1 MSYYDVLIVGAGHA
15 GAQAGISLRQLG
27 FEASIAMVGD
37 EKDPPYERPPLSKEY
52 FAGDKSFDRILI
64 RPASFWEER
73 KRSEEHTS
81 ELKSLMRTSYAVFCL
96 QKKKNTNIIEHTH
109 TNQIR

>member
-27 FEASIAMVGD
+27 FEGSIGMIGD

-64 RPASFWEER
+64 RPASFWAER
-73 KRSEEHTS
+73 GIDMLLGHRVK
-81 ELKSLMRTSYAVFCL
+81 AV
-96 QKKKNTNIIEHTH
+96 
-109 TNQIR
+109 IRWASS